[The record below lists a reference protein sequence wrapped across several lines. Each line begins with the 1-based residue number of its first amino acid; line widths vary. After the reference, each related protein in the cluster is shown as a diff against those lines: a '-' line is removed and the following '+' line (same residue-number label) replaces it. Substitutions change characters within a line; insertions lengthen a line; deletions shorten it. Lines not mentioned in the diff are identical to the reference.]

1 MMPRSRSAGFTVW
14 DLLAV
19 LVIAIVIVV
28 LLLPRLSSK
37 TVDRSRVM
45 KDATQIR
52 GIHQSMVQWA
62 FMNGDKFPTPSEID
76 KEGWTTRHIVDVTAN
91 PEEAFKLDSTRNI
104 YSMLMFNGSTTPPQY
119 ISPAEVGSPVECIN
133 YMVSEPVGAFNPAKA
148 LWDPA
153 FRAHPREQEIIDG
166 ARMKDGD
173 SHFSYAHA
181 VPFGAR
187 KDAMWR
193 DTSSADHAVLAN
205 RGPAYD
211 LDGSAE
217 KGTWDLAADSGGGP
231 TQSFDTRQGKSSN
244 TLLIHGSRTK
254 WSGIVVYNDN
264 RVIFETRPDPEHLKF
279 TFSGLDAK
287 YRVKPDNLFVDEDDA
302 LRSPRQEAATTTVLD
317 GQINGRNA
325 YLRSYK
331 DAIEGAAGPDGRPA
345 TVRIRPF
352 FD

>member
-1 MMPRSRSAGFTVW
+1 MIIV
-14 DLLAV
+14 
-19 LVIAIVIVV
+19 IVIVV
-28 LLLPRLSSK
+28 ISIFVPHRGP
-37 TVDRSRVM
+37 SRRYARQL
-45 KDATQIR
+45 KDASQIR
-52 GIHQSMVQWA
+52 GIHQSMVYWA
-62 FMNGDKFPTPSEID
+62 LMNGDRFPTPSQID
-76 KEGWTTRHIVDVTAN
+76 KEGWTTRHIVDVTTN
-91 PEEAFKLDSTRNI
+91 PDEAFKLDSTRNI

-153 FRAHPREQEIIDG
+153 FRAHPREQEIIDS
-166 ARMKDGD
+166 ARMKDDD

-187 KDAMWR
+187 KDEMWR
-193 DTSSADHAVLAN
+193 DTASADHAVLAN

-211 LDGSAE
+211 PDGSAE
-217 KGTWDLAADSGGGP
+217 KGTWDLAADSGP

-244 TLLIHGSRTK
+244 TLLIHGSKSK
-254 WSGIVVYNDN
+254 WSGIVAYNDN
-264 RVIFETRPDPEHLKF
+264 RVSFETRPDPKELKF

-287 YRVKPDNLFVDEDDA
+287 HRVKPDNLFVDEDDVA
-302 LRSPRQEAATTTVLD
+302 RSPRPEGGTTTVL
-317 GQINGRNA
+317 GPQVNGRNA

-331 DAIEGAAGPDGRPA
+331 DAIGGSAGADGKPA
-345 TVRIRPF
+345 SVQIRPF